1 MGVLLVL
8 VSGVWYYREVQFK
21 RMILRD
27 EEMQKEPAGF
37 EDKLM
42 ADVAACLDKYKLFKI
57 EELRKGFHA
66 GFIIK
71 GGCIHNQLYAIKK
84 IKWDAYEEFNI
95 LHKL

>member
-1 MGVLLVL
+1 
-8 VSGVWYYREVQFK
+8 
-21 RMILRD
+21 MIMRD

-57 EELRKGFHA
+57 EELRKGFDA

-71 GGCIHNQLYAIKK
+71 GSVYRGCIHNQLYAIKK

-95 LHKL
+95 LHKV